1 MSCDLRQST
10 IPAWR
15 RCNLVVENWGFE
27 AIFPRTMNLS
37 PTFLVRALAAGF
49 LLAAWLPVLTR
60 PNAAVLPS
68 LTISLV
74 MILALVWHARWARA
88 SALEVIRRHPL
99 PLFLR
104 QKLIAAHPQLSDA
117 DARDVELGLRQF
129 FGASAQAEERFV
141 AMPSNGVDTLWHEF
155 IMHTR
160 GYESVCRKAFGRMLR
175 HTPAEALPTASTGNA
190 RSATQRE
197 GLRRAWESA
206 CRDEKIDPSGP
217 SRLPLLFALDA
228 ALGIAGGY
236 VYALDCSLLGA
247 DRTGRHCAG
256 DLGSGGGSGGGGSG
270 GYSDSASGG
279 GDAGGGACGGN

>member
-1 MSCDLRQST
+1 MPCNLCQST

-15 RCNLVVENWGFE
+15 RCKLVIDNRRLE
-27 AIFPRTMNLS
+27 AILPRTMNLS
-37 PTFLVRALAAGF
+37 TTILIRALAAGL

-60 PNAAVLPS
+60 PKAAVLPS
-68 LTISLV
+68 LTVSLV
-74 MILALVWHARWARA
+74 LILALVWHARWSRA

-99 PLFLR
+99 PTFLR

-117 DARDVELGLRQF
+117 DAREVERGLRQF
-129 FGASAQAEERFV
+129 FGASAQAEGRFV
-141 AMPSNGVDTLWHEF
+141 AMPSKVVDTLWHEF
-155 IMHTR
+155 IVHTR
-160 GYESVCRKAFGRMLR
+160 AYESFCRKAFGRMLH
-175 HTPAEALPTASTGNA
+175 HTPAEALPTASAGDA

-206 CRDEKIDPSGP
+206 CRDEKIDPRKP

-247 DRTGRHCAG
+247 DRAGTHCAG
-256 DLGSGGGSGGGGSG
+256 DLS
-270 GYSDSASGG
+270 SGG
-279 GDAGGGACGGN
+279 GDGGGDGGSASGDGDGGGGCGGD